1 MEISPQTLTKYSLFA
16 GMKEDAIKFLMQ
28 YMELVQFKE
37 GEKIFSEGDHG
48 SEICF
53 IVTGKVQ
60 VVKSGAIL
68 AELQEGQQFG
78 EMYVIDIMPRSA
90 DVIGSKSGS
99 LLKINHRDLCRL
111 SLEDKESFILL
122 LLNCGRDIS
131 RRLRRMNE
139 LFVQEKTKGV

>member
-16 GMKEDAIKFLMQ
+16 GIEEDAIRFLMQ
-28 YMELVQFKE
+28 DMELVHFKQ

-53 IVTGKVQ
+53 IVSGKVQ
-60 VVKSGAIL
+60 VAKSGAIL
-68 AELQEGQQFG
+68 AELQEGEQFG

-90 DVIGSKSGS
+90 DVIGSESGS
-99 LLKINHRDLCRL
+99 FLKINHRDLCRL
-111 SLEDKESFILL
+111 SLKDKESFILL

-139 LFVQEKTKGV
+139 LFVREKTKGV